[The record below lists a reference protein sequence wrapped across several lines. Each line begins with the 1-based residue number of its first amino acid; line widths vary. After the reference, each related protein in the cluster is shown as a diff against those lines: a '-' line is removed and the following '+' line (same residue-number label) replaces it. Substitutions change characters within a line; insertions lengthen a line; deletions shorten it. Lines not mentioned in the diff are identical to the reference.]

1 MKPRFEEIIRWFES
15 LTPTSLTGIAHYY
28 APQARFRDPFNDV
41 RGLPAIE
48 RIYQHMF
55 DTLAQPRFVVESS
68 IVEAER
74 AFVVWRFEFGLRGRA
89 MVIRGGSQL
98 ELDSQGLIVLH
109 HDYWDAAEQL
119 YEHVPV
125 LGAVL
130 RMIKRRLAT

>member
-15 LTPTSLTGIAHYY
+15 LTPASLTAIASCY
-28 APQARFRDPFNDV
+28 APQARFKDPFNDV

-55 DTLAQPRFVVESS
+55 ETLEQPRFVVESC
-68 IVEAER
+68 IAEAER

-130 RMIKRRLAT
+130 RMIKRRLAI